1 MTHQIAMR
9 ISKTILFLSGFVL
22 LALVLLGATRAIA
35 VETPVMQPED
45 TLAGA
50 VEPLAEIPATD
61 IPAALPVVGQLSPP
75 QPKPASPF
83 VVKRV
88 LQIDE
93 PFVHGYYKWDDEGI
107 ADGEIVITVDLKAE
121 SLSVFKGGYE
131 IGATVIKFGDAL
143 KPTPTGVFPITQKSK
158 DHISNIYDVP
168 MPYMLRLTNDGIAI
182 HAAEVKWGYGTRG
195 CIGVPEEFARRLF
208 EQVKL
213 GDRVIVTNGKMLE
226 IGDPI
231 VAG

>member
-9 ISKTILFLSGFVL
+9 ISKTILFLAGFVL
-22 LALVLLGATRAIA
+22 VALVLLGATRAIA
-35 VETPVMQPED
+35 VEAPVIQSADKLAVAVDPVAETP
-45 TLAGA
+45 AA
-50 VEPLAEIPATD
+50 NIPV
-61 IPAALPVVGQLSPP
+61 ALPVVEPVSTSQS
-75 QPKPASPF
+75 KPASPF

-93 PFVHGYYKWDDEGI
+93 PFVHGYYKWDDEGVPN
-107 ADGEIVITVDLKAE
+107 GEIVITVDLKAE
-121 SLSVFKGGYE
+121 SMSVFKGGYE

-182 HAAEVKWGYGTRG
+182 HAADVKWGYGTRG

-213 GDRVIVTNGKMLE
+213 GDRVIVTNGKMLDM
-226 IGDPI
+226 GDPI